1 MGLELQKGE
10 SSIELNQTDLQA
22 DEQDFKIDQAD
33 FSQLKSPAWL
43 EHQPFGQLPYL
54 VDTETGVEIF
64 ETRAM
69 IRYVAS
75 RVKSP
80 LQPTADGDLA
90 AYARYEQAAQNEV
103 TQFMGPTDAMAH
115 EIGSIHADIA
125 TNELIRKQ
133 KAVLAKKL
141 EGYERI
147 LSKHNYLDGD
157 VLTLADLAHLPY
169 GAIAAKVNGS
179 LPNVAR
185 WWKELESHPAWLNT
199 KDLGHSS

>member
-69 IRYVAS
+69 IRCEFTAGFLTDIQMLPVES
-75 RVKSP
+75 SHP
-80 LQPTADGDLA
+80 SNLLLTGTWPPTPD
-90 AYARYEQAAQNEV
+90 
-103 TQFMGPTDAMAH
+103 T
-115 EIGSIHADIA
+115 S
-125 TNELIRKQ
+125 
-133 KAVLAKKL
+133 KL
-141 EGYERI
+141 RRT
-147 LSKHNYLDGD
+147 K
-157 VLTLADLAHLPY
+157 
-169 GAIAAKVNGS
+169 
-179 LPNVAR
+179 LPNSWVR
-185 WWKELESHPAWLNT
+185 RTLWRMR
-199 KDLGHSS
+199 